1 MPPAPGG
8 GAMAKTTVAVRMY
21 NMGFGDAFRV
31 TVRQGRKQWR
41 MLVDCGVHSH
51 GAARPLTRSVEAMV
65 ADLAADGPAG
75 GPKLDVVVATHHH
88 ADHIAGFALEPWE
101 QVEVAEVWVPFVED
115 RDDPDAIRLR
125 QAHTDTARRLQA
137 LVDSRTRNLDPGRW
151 PPAVSAARA
160 FALNSLSNADAMDRL
175 LARNGRSFANQP
187 PVRYLPDTDPAA
199 NVIGTG
205 LPGVQ
210 VHVIGP
216 SRDPAHLKRMDPP
229 LSAGWL
235 TLDPEL
241 DLALSEDVGPAATEP
256 LFNPAFELDP
266 AGAAALLEQV
276 VNNTSVFFVLD
287 VRGAHLV
294 FPGDAQQ
301 GAWEHVLEDAAA
313 RELVRDAVFYKIGHH
328 GSHNGTPRRYI
339 EEVLE
344 GETHAMLSWGLVKR
358 WRDTIPKSEL
368 LEALDA
374 RHHVVTRSDA
384 PVAQPGRVTVHEDLW
399 SEVTFEIP

>member
-1 MPPAPGG
+1 M
-8 GAMAKTTVAVRMY
+8 
-21 NMGFGDAFRV
+21 
-31 TVRQGRKQWR
+31 
-41 MLVDCGVHSH
+41 
-51 GAARPLTRSVEAMV
+51 
-65 ADLAADGPAG
+65 
-75 GPKLDVVVATHHH
+75 
-88 ADHIAGFALEPWE
+88 
-101 QVEVAEVWVPFVED
+101 D
-115 RDDPDAIRLR
+115 R
-125 QAHTDTARRLQA
+125 
-137 LVDSRTRNLDPGRW
+137 RTRNLDPGRW

-187 PVRYLPDTDPAA
+187 LVRYLPDTDPAA
-199 NVIGTG
+199 NVIDTG
-205 LPGVQ
+205 LPGVRA
-210 VHVIGP
+210 HILGP

-241 DLALSEDVGPAATEP
+241 DLALAEDIDAAAREP
-256 LFNPAFELDP
+256 LFNPAFELDA
-266 AGAAALLEQV
+266 AGAAAHLELLDDQQSLRLDQVSNDAGLLAAAALLEQV

-287 VRGAHLV
+287 VRGTHLV

-339 EEVLE
+339 EEVLQ

-358 WRDTIPKSEL
+358 WRHTIPKTEL

-374 RHHVVTRSDA
+374 RRHLVTRSDA
-384 PVAQPGRVTVHEDLW
+384 PVAQPGKVTVHEDLW

>member
-1 MPPAPGG
+1 
-8 GAMAKTTVAVRMY
+8 MAKTTVAVRMY

-51 GAARPLTRSVEAMV
+51 GAA
-65 ADLAADGPAG
+65 
-75 GPKLDVVVATHHH
+75 LDVVVATHHH
-88 ADHIAGFALEPWE
+88 ADHIAGFALDPWE

-137 LVDSRTRNLDPGRW
+137 LVASRTRNLDPGRW

-160 FALNSLSNADAMDRL
+160 FALNALSNADAMDRL

-199 NVIGTG
+199 NVIDTG

-210 VHVIGP
+210 VHVLGP
-216 SRDPAHLKRMDPP
+216 SRDPADLKRMDPP

-241 DLALSEDVGPAATEP
+241 DLALAEDVDPTAREP

-266 AGAAALLEQV
+266 AGTAGHPEPLDDQQSLRLDQVSNDAGLLAAAALLEQV

-287 VRGAHLV
+287 VRGTHLV

-358 WRDTIPKSEL
+358 WRDTIPKTEL

-384 PVAQPGRVTVHEDLW
+384 PVAQPGKVSVHEDLW
-399 SEVTFEIP
+399 SEVTFEVP

>member
-1 MPPAPGG
+1 M
-8 GAMAKTTVAVRMY
+8 
-21 NMGFGDAFRV
+21 
-31 TVRQGRKQWR
+31 
-41 MLVDCGVHSH
+41 
-51 GAARPLTRSVEAMV
+51 
-65 ADLAADGPAG
+65 
-75 GPKLDVVVATHHH
+75 VVATHHH
-88 ADHIAGFALEPWE
+88 ADHIAGFALDPWE

-125 QAHTDTARRLQA
+125 QAHTETARRLEA
-137 LVDSRTRNLDPGRW
+137 LVATRTRNLDPGRW

-160 FALNSLSNADAMDRL
+160 FALNALSNADAMDRL

-187 PVRYLPDTDPAA
+187 PVRYLPDTDPGA
-199 NVIGTG
+199 NVIDTG

-210 VHVIGP
+210 VHVLGP
-216 SRDPAHLKRMDPP
+216 SRDPADLKRMDPP

-241 DLALSEDVGPAATEP
+241 DLALAQDVDPTAREP

-266 AGAAALLEQV
+266 AGTAAHPELLDDQQSLRLDQVSNDAGLLAAAALLEQV

-287 VRGAHLV
+287 VRGTHLV

-301 GAWEHVLEDAAA
+301 GAWEHVLDDAAA

-339 EEVLE
+339 EEVLQ

-358 WRDTIPKSEL
+358 WRDTIPKTEL

-384 PVAQPGRVTVHEDLW
+384 PVAQPGKVTVHEDLW
-399 SEVTFEIP
+399 SEVTFEVP

>member
-1 MPPAPGG
+1 
-8 GAMAKTTVAVRMY
+8 MAKTTVAVRMY

-51 GAARPLTRSVEAMV
+51 GAA
-65 ADLAADGPAG
+65 
-75 GPKLDVVVATHHH
+75 LDVVVATHHH
-88 ADHIAGFALEPWE
+88 ADHIAGFAFDPWE

-125 QAHTDTARRLQA
+125 QAHTETARRLEA
-137 LVDSRTRNLDPGRW
+137 LVATRTRNLDPGRW

-160 FALNSLSNADAMDRL
+160 FALNALSNADAMDRL

-199 NVIGTG
+199 NVIDTG

-210 VHVIGP
+210 VHVLGP
-216 SRDPAHLKRMDPP
+216 SRDPADLKRMDPP

-241 DLALSEDVGPAATEP
+241 DLALAEDLDDTAGEP

-266 AGAAALLEQV
+266 AGAAAHPELLDDQQSLRLDQVSNDAGLLAAAALLEQV

-301 GAWEHVLEDAAA
+301 GAWEHVLDDTAA
-313 RELVRDAVFYKIGHH
+313 RELVRDAVFYTIGHH
-328 GSHNGTPRRYI
+328 GSHHGTPRRYI

-358 WRDTIPKSEL
+358 WRETIPKTEL

-384 PVAQPGRVTVHEDLW
+384 PVAQPGKVSVHEDLW
-399 SEVTFEIP
+399 SEVTFEVP